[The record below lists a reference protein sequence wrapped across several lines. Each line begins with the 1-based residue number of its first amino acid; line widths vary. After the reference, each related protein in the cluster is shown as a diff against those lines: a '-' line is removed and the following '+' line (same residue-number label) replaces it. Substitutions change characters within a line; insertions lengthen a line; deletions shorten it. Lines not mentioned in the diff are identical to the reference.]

1 MTSLIVYCAIGA
13 GLLVLLLLAVLR
25 RPSRPEGSA
34 EVLLEARHALRTL
47 QLGLLPQELVGRFF
61 ARNDLEYV
69 VANAPKTTEQLF
81 LEERK
86 HIVLAW
92 ISQVRLQIVSLQNF
106 HFGHS
111 RHFVQVSLTSEIAL
125 AWEFASLR
133 MVCRALYLLV
143 YFRGPYGAQQI
154 AGKMVAIAARVCALS
169 EKSLAFLSPAE
180 SHALVDNSARGS
192 APV

>member
-34 EVLLEARHALRTL
+34 EALLEARHALRTL
-47 QLGLLPQELVGRFF
+47 QLGLLPPELVGRFF

-125 AWEFASLR
+125 AWEFATLR
-133 MVCRALYLLV
+133 MFCRALYLLV

-169 EKSLAFLSPAE
+169 EKSLAFLSSAE

>member
-1 MTSLIVYCAIGA
+1 MTSLILYCAIGA

-34 EVLLEARHALRTL
+34 EAVLEARHALRTL
-47 QLGLLPQELVGRFF
+47 QVGLLPQELVGRFF
-61 ARNDLEYV
+61 ARDDLEYV
-69 VANAPKTTEQLF
+69 VANAPKATERLF

-92 ISQVRLQIVSLQNF
+92 IDQVRQQIASLQDF

-111 RHFVQVSLTSEIAL
+111 RHFVHVSLSSEIAL
-125 AWEFASLR
+125 AWEFATLR

-154 AGKMVAIAARVCALS
+154 AGMMVAIAARVCVLS
-169 EKSLAFLSPAE
+169 EKSLAFLNPAE
-180 SHALVDNSARGS
+180 SHALADNSARGS

>member
-1 MTSLIVYCAIGA
+1 MTSLILYCAIGA

-34 EVLLEARHALRTL
+34 EALLEARHALRTL

-61 ARNDLEYV
+61 ARDDLEYV
-69 VANAPKTTEQLF
+69 VAHAPKATEQLF

-92 ISQVRLQIVSLQNF
+92 VNQVRQQFISLQDF

-111 RHFVQVSLTSEIAL
+111 RHFIHVSLASEITL
-125 AWEFASLR
+125 AWEFAALR
-133 MVCRALYLLV
+133 MVCRVLYLLV
-143 YFRGPYGAQQI
+143 YFRGAYGAQQT
-154 AGKMVAIAARVCALS
+154 AGKMLGIAARVCALS
-169 EKSLAFLSPAE
+169 EKSLAFLTPAE
-180 SHALVDNSARGS
+180 SHALTDNSARGS

>member
-1 MTSLIVYCAIGA
+1 
-13 GLLVLLLLAVLR
+13 LLAVLR

-34 EVLLEARHALRTL
+34 EALLEARHALRTL

-61 ARNDLEYV
+61 SRNDLEYV
-69 VANAPKTTEQLF
+69 VANAPKATEQLF

-92 ISQVRLQIVSLQNF
+92 ISQVRQQIVSLQDF
-106 HFGHS
+106 HFAHS
-111 RHFVQVSLTSEIAL
+111 RHFVYVSLTSEIAL
-125 AWEFASLR
+125 AWEFATLR

-143 YFRGPYGAQQI
+143 YFRGPYGAPQI
-154 AGKMVAIAARVCALS
+154 AEKTAATAAQLCAIS

-180 SHALVDNSARGS
+180 SRALADNSARGS

>member
-13 GLLVLLLLAVLR
+13 GLLVLLLLALLR

-34 EVLLEARHALRTL
+34 EALLEARHALRTL

-125 AWEFASLR
+125 AWEFATLR